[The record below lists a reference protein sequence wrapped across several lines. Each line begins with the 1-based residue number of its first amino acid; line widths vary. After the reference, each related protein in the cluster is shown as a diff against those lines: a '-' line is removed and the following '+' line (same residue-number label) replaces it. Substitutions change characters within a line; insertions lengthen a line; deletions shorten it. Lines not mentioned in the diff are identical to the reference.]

1 MLDLSKCR
9 ELLDDKG
16 MERYLSIP
24 LYVQPLSTLVGLH
37 MLDLSKCREL
47 LNVHSLSLHT
57 LSLRECH
64 LLDDVRPLSV
74 LVGLHMLVGLG
85 ATKVRDV
92 PPLLMRVGLA
102 IRGVRAA
109 DVE

>member
-1 MLDLSKCR
+1 M
-9 ELLDDKG
+9 
-16 MERYLSIP
+16 
-24 LYVQPLSTLVGLH
+24 QPLSTLVRLH

-64 LLDDVRPLSV
+64 LLDDVRSV